1 MANAARKAKRKLQP
15 KIPKH
20 LRRKRSNRKLE
31 WFENGT
37 LHNLTFGEFLQ
48 APDDNQAAT
57 LADYVVNLR
66 NNYPNTIQF
75 NSHLECLAFYV
86 TPLQSC
92 LNSMGASDKTNNDTL
107 NKPLS
112 WAVLL
117 TAFHLKIILDLRTY
131 EDIHEAIKQ
140 KGSINIAGHD
150 LQPEEWDLLEEEL
163 KGFASGTNPE
173 EHSEL
178 LQKLQE
184 ETPNMDRAVDDM
196 NGVILPLKEEK
207 E

>member
-1 MANAARKAKRKLQP
+1 MQ
-15 KIPKH
+15 
-20 LRRKRSNRKLE
+20 
-31 WFENGT
+31 
-37 LHNLTFGEFLQ
+37 
-48 APDDNQAAT
+48 
-57 LADYVVNLR
+57 
-66 NNYPNTIQF
+66 NNYPNTIQY
-75 NSHLECLAFYV
+75 NTHLECLAFFV
-86 TPLQSC
+86 VPLHSA
-92 LNSMGASDKTNNDTL
+92 LVAMGGSKQTTEETL
-107 NKPLS
+107 LKPLNF
-112 WAVLL
+112 AVLL
-117 TAFHLKIILDLRTY
+117 CSFHLKIILDLRTY

-184 ETPNMDRAVDDM
+184 ETPDMDRAVDDM
-196 NGVILPLKEEK
+196 NGVILPPKEEK